1 MKKNNQYILQDL
13 ANAYYKK
20 DKLKNNIL
28 ICTVALSIFLLYS
41 CFSIVSGKMTT
52 DYMLYVRNSGEITN
66 TYLENGSETQY
77 ESIKMLEYI
86 EKVGIRKDIG
96 CAKIGAKK
104 EGRIEYLDEVGYEEL
119 VVPAYSDIHGT

>member
-1 MKKNNQYILQDL
+1 
-13 ANAYYKK
+13 
-20 DKLKNNIL
+20 
-28 ICTVALSIFLLYS
+28 
-41 CFSIVSGKMTT
+41 
-52 DYMLYVRNSGEITN
+52 MLYVRNSGEITN